1 MPQETITLV
10 NNLSDK
16 FLTAQDDI
24 NNNFDE
30 LYAATPPSLTG
41 NALKFLRVNAG
52 ETAVEWATVAGGG
65 DVTKVGTPVNN
76 QVGVWTGD
84 GTIQGDSALTFNTS
98 TDKLTVDGRVHT
110 RVIESHTN
118 AGLLIEANGG
128 ADVALFGASGGQS
141 ATFYDGV
148 KLDASTASRILSTDA
163 SKNITALDTTTYPD
177 LTELSYIKGLS
188 SAVQTQITNKPDDFL
203 ELTDTPSTYAGQGL
217 KLVRVNATPNALE
230 FVTANSSLVGLG
242 NVANVDTTTTANITD
257 SSGKRFVSDAQL
269 TVIGNTSGTN
279 TGDQTTISGN
289 AGTAT
294 TLQTSRLINTVSF
307 NGSAD
312 INVDANKV
320 TQSYLGGGCLVS
332 DIQGFLTSS
341 SGNALNNQQIIF
353 IAKPLLKN
361 ETISGFKFRIQIS
374 GVFVGNNNNKAG
386 AYELNPA
393 TGLLTKRAESANNQ
407 TIWKQSTAILNTVSF
422 VTPYAF
428 TAGVIYFAFL
438 YCRSSQTTAPSI
450 LRASASSPDQYAGVS
465 LDFPNSIKL
474 YGSLS
479 SQTDLPATV
488 NMSSITVST
497 NNFWCQGF

>member
-24 NNNFDE
+24 NNNFNE

-118 AGLLIEANGG
+118 VGLLIEANGG
-128 ADVALFGASGGQS
+128 ADVALFGAGGGQS

-163 SKNITALDTTTYPD
+163 SKNITALDTTTYPS

-188 SAVQTQITNKPDDFL
+188 SAVQTQINNKPDDFL

-242 NVANVDTTTTANITD
+242 NVANVNTTTTANITD
-257 SSGKRFVSDAQL
+257 SSGKRFVSDAN
-269 TVIGNTSGTN
+269 VNVR
-279 TGDQTTISGN
+279 
-289 AGTAT
+289 
-294 TLQTSRLINTVSF
+294 RLI
-307 NGSAD
+307 
-312 INVDANKV
+312 
-320 TQSYLGGGCLVS
+320 
-332 DIQGFLTSS
+332 
-341 SGNALNNQQIIF
+341 
-353 IAKPLLKN
+353 
-361 ETISGFKFRIQIS
+361 R
-374 GVFVGNNNNKAG
+374 
-386 AYELNPA
+386 
-393 TGLLTKRAESANNQ
+393 R
-407 TIWKQSTAILNTVSF
+407 
-422 VTPYAF
+422 
-428 TAGVIYFAFL
+428 
-438 YCRSSQTTAPSI
+438 
-450 LRASASSPDQYAGVS
+450 
-465 LDFPNSIKL
+465 
-474 YGSLS
+474 
-479 SQTDLPATV
+479 
-488 NMSSITVST
+488 
-497 NNFWCQGF
+497 

>member
-1 MPQETITLV
+1 MVLIIDSTGKIKKAYLSSGIIDSSGGGGGVTSVTASFPITSSGGATPNISTSMNTNRLIGRSTAGLGVMEEISLGTGLSLAAGTLTNTAPDQTVVLTQGGTTTITGTYPNFTISSADQYTGTV
-10 NNLSDK
+10 TNFGFTNGSGFQGTVSTSTTTPTLS
-16 FLTAQDDI
+16 LGLQS
-24 NNNFDE
+24 NNNF
-30 LYAATPPSLTG
+30 
-41 NALKFLRVNAG
+41 V
-52 ETAVEWATVAGGG
+52 
-65 DVTKVGTPVNN
+65 
-76 QVGVWTGD
+76 
-84 GTIQGDSALTFNTS
+84 
-98 TDKLTVDGRVHT
+98 
-110 RVIESHTN
+110 
-118 AGLLIEANGG
+118 
-128 ADVALFGASGGQS
+128 
-141 ATFYDGV
+141 
-148 KLDASTASRILSTDA
+148 TDA
-163 SKNITALDTTTYPD
+163 EKTV
-177 LTELSYIKGLS
+177 LS
-188 SAVQTQITNKPDDFL
+188 
-203 ELTDTPSTYAGQGL
+203 
-217 KLVRVNATPNALE
+217 
-230 FVTANSSLVGLG
+230 
-242 NVANVDTTTTANITD
+242 
-257 SSGKRFVSDAQL
+257 
-269 TVIGNTSGTN
+269 NTSGTN

-294 TLQTSRLINTVSF
+294 TLQTSRQINTVNF

-393 TGLLTKRAESANNQ
+393 TGLLTKRAESANAE

-438 YCRSSQTTAPSI
+438 YCRSSQTTAPSL
-450 LRASASSPDQYAGVS
+450 LRASANSPDQYAGVS

>member
-24 NNNFDE
+24 NNNFNE

-52 ETAVEWATVAGGG
+52 ETAVEWVTGGGGSPGGSDTQVQFNDGGSFGGDADLTYNKTTNVLTVSTTHTNTVQAHTSAGLTIEATGGG
-65 DVTKVGTPVNN
+65 DC
-76 QVGVWTGD
+76 
-84 GTIQGDSALTFNTS
+84 
-98 TDKLTVDGRVHT
+98 
-110 RVIESHTN
+110 
-118 AGLLIEANGG
+118 
-128 ADVALFGASGGQS
+128 ALFGAGGGQNV
-141 ATFYDGV
+141 TFYDGV
-148 KLDASTASRILSTDA
+148 KMDASTASRILSTDA

-332 DIQGFLTSS
+332 DIQGFLISA
-341 SGNALNNQQIIF
+341 SGNPLNNQQIIF

-393 TGLLTKRAESANNQ
+393 TGLLTKRAESANDQ

-488 NMSSITVST
+488 NMSSIAVST

>member
-1 MPQETITLV
+1 MVLIIDSTGKIKKAYLSSGIIDSSGGGGGVTSVTASFPITSSGGATPNISTSMNTNRLIGRSTAGLGVMEEISLGTGLSLAAGTLTNTAPDQTVVLTQGGTTTITGTYPNFTISSADQYTGTV
-10 NNLSDK
+10 TNFGFTNGSGFQGTVSTSTTTPTLS
-16 FLTAQDDI
+16 LGLQS
-24 NNNFDE
+24 NNNF
-30 LYAATPPSLTG
+30 
-41 NALKFLRVNAG
+41 V
-52 ETAVEWATVAGGG
+52 
-65 DVTKVGTPVNN
+65 
-76 QVGVWTGD
+76 
-84 GTIQGDSALTFNTS
+84 
-98 TDKLTVDGRVHT
+98 
-110 RVIESHTN
+110 
-118 AGLLIEANGG
+118 
-128 ADVALFGASGGQS
+128 
-141 ATFYDGV
+141 
-148 KLDASTASRILSTDA
+148 TDA
-163 SKNITALDTTTYPD
+163 EKTV
-177 LTELSYIKGLS
+177 LS
-188 SAVQTQITNKPDDFL
+188 
-203 ELTDTPSTYAGQGL
+203 
-217 KLVRVNATPNALE
+217 
-230 FVTANSSLVGLG
+230 
-242 NVANVDTTTTANITD
+242 
-257 SSGKRFVSDAQL
+257 
-269 TVIGNTSGTN
+269 NTSGIN

-294 TLQTSRLINTVSF
+294 TLQTSRQINTVSF

-393 TGLLTKRAESANNQ
+393 TGLLTKRAESANDQ

-450 LRASASSPDQYAGVS
+450 LRASANSPDQYAGVS

>member
-10 NNLSDK
+10 SNLSDK

-24 NNNFDE
+24 NNNFNE

-110 RVIESHTN
+110 RVIESHTSV
-118 AGLLIEANGG
+118 GLLIEANGG
-128 ADVALFGASGGQS
+128 ADVALFGAGGGQS

-163 SKNITALDTTTYPD
+163 SKNITALDTTTYPS

-188 SAVQTQITNKPDDFL
+188 SAVQTQINNKPDDFL

-257 SSGKRFVSDAQL
+257 SSGKRFVSDAN
-269 TVIGNTSGTN
+269 VNVR
-279 TGDQTTISGN
+279 
-289 AGTAT
+289 
-294 TLQTSRLINTVSF
+294 RLI
-307 NGSAD
+307 
-312 INVDANKV
+312 
-320 TQSYLGGGCLVS
+320 
-332 DIQGFLTSS
+332 
-341 SGNALNNQQIIF
+341 
-353 IAKPLLKN
+353 
-361 ETISGFKFRIQIS
+361 R
-374 GVFVGNNNNKAG
+374 
-386 AYELNPA
+386 
-393 TGLLTKRAESANNQ
+393 R
-407 TIWKQSTAILNTVSF
+407 
-422 VTPYAF
+422 
-428 TAGVIYFAFL
+428 
-438 YCRSSQTTAPSI
+438 
-450 LRASASSPDQYAGVS
+450 
-465 LDFPNSIKL
+465 
-474 YGSLS
+474 
-479 SQTDLPATV
+479 
-488 NMSSITVST
+488 
-497 NNFWCQGF
+497 

>member
-10 NNLSDK
+10 SNLSDK

-24 NNNFDE
+24 NNNFNE

-118 AGLLIEANGG
+118 VGLLIEANGG

-163 SKNITALDTTTYPD
+163 SKNITALDTTTYPS

-242 NVANVDTTTTANITD
+242 NVANVNTTTTANITD
-257 SSGKRFVSDAQL
+257 SSGKRFVSDANIN
-269 TVIGNTSGTN
+269 VR
-279 TGDQTTISGN
+279 
-289 AGTAT
+289 
-294 TLQTSRLINTVSF
+294 RLI
-307 NGSAD
+307 
-312 INVDANKV
+312 
-320 TQSYLGGGCLVS
+320 
-332 DIQGFLTSS
+332 
-341 SGNALNNQQIIF
+341 
-353 IAKPLLKN
+353 
-361 ETISGFKFRIQIS
+361 R
-374 GVFVGNNNNKAG
+374 
-386 AYELNPA
+386 
-393 TGLLTKRAESANNQ
+393 R
-407 TIWKQSTAILNTVSF
+407 
-422 VTPYAF
+422 
-428 TAGVIYFAFL
+428 
-438 YCRSSQTTAPSI
+438 
-450 LRASASSPDQYAGVS
+450 
-465 LDFPNSIKL
+465 
-474 YGSLS
+474 
-479 SQTDLPATV
+479 
-488 NMSSITVST
+488 
-497 NNFWCQGF
+497 

>member
-10 NNLSDK
+10 SNLSDK

-24 NNNFDE
+24 NNNFNE

-118 AGLLIEANGG
+118 VGLLIEANGG
-128 ADVALFGASGGQS
+128 ADVALFGAGGGQS

-163 SKNITALDTTTYPD
+163 SKNITALDTTTYPS

-188 SAVQTQITNKPDDFL
+188 SAVQTQINNKPDDFL

-257 SSGKRFVSDAQL
+257 SSGKRFVSDAN
-269 TVIGNTSGTN
+269 VNVR
-279 TGDQTTISGN
+279 
-289 AGTAT
+289 
-294 TLQTSRLINTVSF
+294 RLI
-307 NGSAD
+307 
-312 INVDANKV
+312 
-320 TQSYLGGGCLVS
+320 
-332 DIQGFLTSS
+332 
-341 SGNALNNQQIIF
+341 
-353 IAKPLLKN
+353 
-361 ETISGFKFRIQIS
+361 R
-374 GVFVGNNNNKAG
+374 
-386 AYELNPA
+386 
-393 TGLLTKRAESANNQ
+393 R
-407 TIWKQSTAILNTVSF
+407 
-422 VTPYAF
+422 
-428 TAGVIYFAFL
+428 
-438 YCRSSQTTAPSI
+438 
-450 LRASASSPDQYAGVS
+450 
-465 LDFPNSIKL
+465 
-474 YGSLS
+474 
-479 SQTDLPATV
+479 
-488 NMSSITVST
+488 
-497 NNFWCQGF
+497 

>member
-24 NNNFDE
+24 NNNFNE

-148 KLDASTASRILSTDA
+148 KLDASTASRILSTDV

-188 SAVQTQITNKPDDFL
+188 SAVQTQINNKPDDFL

-257 SSGKRFVSDAQL
+257 SSGKRFVSDANIN
-269 TVIGNTSGTN
+269 VR
-279 TGDQTTISGN
+279 
-289 AGTAT
+289 
-294 TLQTSRLINTVSF
+294 RLI
-307 NGSAD
+307 
-312 INVDANKV
+312 
-320 TQSYLGGGCLVS
+320 
-332 DIQGFLTSS
+332 
-341 SGNALNNQQIIF
+341 
-353 IAKPLLKN
+353 
-361 ETISGFKFRIQIS
+361 R
-374 GVFVGNNNNKAG
+374 
-386 AYELNPA
+386 
-393 TGLLTKRAESANNQ
+393 R
-407 TIWKQSTAILNTVSF
+407 
-422 VTPYAF
+422 
-428 TAGVIYFAFL
+428 
-438 YCRSSQTTAPSI
+438 
-450 LRASASSPDQYAGVS
+450 
-465 LDFPNSIKL
+465 
-474 YGSLS
+474 
-479 SQTDLPATV
+479 
-488 NMSSITVST
+488 
-497 NNFWCQGF
+497 

>member
-128 ADVALFGASGGQS
+128 ADVVLFGVSGGQS
-141 ATFYDGV
+141 TTFYDGV

-163 SKNITALDTTTYPD
+163 SKNITALDTTTYPS

-257 SSGKRFVSDAQL
+257 SSGKRFVSDANIN
-269 TVIGNTSGTN
+269 VR
-279 TGDQTTISGN
+279 
-289 AGTAT
+289 
-294 TLQTSRLINTVSF
+294 RLI
-307 NGSAD
+307 
-312 INVDANKV
+312 
-320 TQSYLGGGCLVS
+320 
-332 DIQGFLTSS
+332 
-341 SGNALNNQQIIF
+341 
-353 IAKPLLKN
+353 
-361 ETISGFKFRIQIS
+361 R
-374 GVFVGNNNNKAG
+374 
-386 AYELNPA
+386 
-393 TGLLTKRAESANNQ
+393 R
-407 TIWKQSTAILNTVSF
+407 
-422 VTPYAF
+422 
-428 TAGVIYFAFL
+428 
-438 YCRSSQTTAPSI
+438 
-450 LRASASSPDQYAGVS
+450 
-465 LDFPNSIKL
+465 
-474 YGSLS
+474 
-479 SQTDLPATV
+479 
-488 NMSSITVST
+488 
-497 NNFWCQGF
+497 

>member
-24 NNNFDE
+24 NNNFNE

-118 AGLLIEANGG
+118 VGLLIEANGG
-128 ADVALFGASGGQS
+128 ADVALFGAGGGQS

-163 SKNITALDTTTYPD
+163 SKNITALDTTTYPS

-188 SAVQTQITNKPDDFL
+188 SAVQTQINNKPDDFL

-257 SSGKRFVSDAQL
+257 SSGKRFVSDAN
-269 TVIGNTSGTN
+269 VNVR
-279 TGDQTTISGN
+279 
-289 AGTAT
+289 
-294 TLQTSRLINTVSF
+294 RLI
-307 NGSAD
+307 
-312 INVDANKV
+312 
-320 TQSYLGGGCLVS
+320 
-332 DIQGFLTSS
+332 
-341 SGNALNNQQIIF
+341 
-353 IAKPLLKN
+353 
-361 ETISGFKFRIQIS
+361 R
-374 GVFVGNNNNKAG
+374 
-386 AYELNPA
+386 
-393 TGLLTKRAESANNQ
+393 R
-407 TIWKQSTAILNTVSF
+407 
-422 VTPYAF
+422 
-428 TAGVIYFAFL
+428 
-438 YCRSSQTTAPSI
+438 
-450 LRASASSPDQYAGVS
+450 
-465 LDFPNSIKL
+465 
-474 YGSLS
+474 
-479 SQTDLPATV
+479 
-488 NMSSITVST
+488 
-497 NNFWCQGF
+497 

>member
-10 NNLSDK
+10 SNLSDK

-24 NNNFDE
+24 NNNFNE

-110 RVIESHTN
+110 RVIESHTS

-163 SKNITALDTTTYPD
+163 SKNITALDTTTYPS

-188 SAVQTQITNKPDDFL
+188 SAVQTQINNKPDDFL

-257 SSGKRFVSDAQL
+257 SSGKRFVSDAN
-269 TVIGNTSGTN
+269 VNVR
-279 TGDQTTISGN
+279 
-289 AGTAT
+289 
-294 TLQTSRLINTVSF
+294 RLI
-307 NGSAD
+307 
-312 INVDANKV
+312 
-320 TQSYLGGGCLVS
+320 
-332 DIQGFLTSS
+332 
-341 SGNALNNQQIIF
+341 
-353 IAKPLLKN
+353 
-361 ETISGFKFRIQIS
+361 R
-374 GVFVGNNNNKAG
+374 
-386 AYELNPA
+386 
-393 TGLLTKRAESANNQ
+393 R
-407 TIWKQSTAILNTVSF
+407 
-422 VTPYAF
+422 
-428 TAGVIYFAFL
+428 
-438 YCRSSQTTAPSI
+438 
-450 LRASASSPDQYAGVS
+450 
-465 LDFPNSIKL
+465 
-474 YGSLS
+474 
-479 SQTDLPATV
+479 
-488 NMSSITVST
+488 
-497 NNFWCQGF
+497 

>member
-10 NNLSDK
+10 SNLSDK

-24 NNNFDE
+24 NNNFNE

-118 AGLLIEANGG
+118 TGLLIEANGG

-163 SKNITALDTTTYPD
+163 SKNITALDTTTYPS

-188 SAVQTQITNKPDDFL
+188 SAVQTQINNKPDDFL

-257 SSGKRFVSDAQL
+257 SSGKRFVSDAN
-269 TVIGNTSGTN
+269 VNVR
-279 TGDQTTISGN
+279 
-289 AGTAT
+289 
-294 TLQTSRLINTVSF
+294 RLI
-307 NGSAD
+307 
-312 INVDANKV
+312 
-320 TQSYLGGGCLVS
+320 
-332 DIQGFLTSS
+332 
-341 SGNALNNQQIIF
+341 
-353 IAKPLLKN
+353 
-361 ETISGFKFRIQIS
+361 R
-374 GVFVGNNNNKAG
+374 
-386 AYELNPA
+386 
-393 TGLLTKRAESANNQ
+393 R
-407 TIWKQSTAILNTVSF
+407 
-422 VTPYAF
+422 
-428 TAGVIYFAFL
+428 
-438 YCRSSQTTAPSI
+438 
-450 LRASASSPDQYAGVS
+450 
-465 LDFPNSIKL
+465 
-474 YGSLS
+474 
-479 SQTDLPATV
+479 
-488 NMSSITVST
+488 
-497 NNFWCQGF
+497 

>member
-10 NNLSDK
+10 SNLSDK

-24 NNNFDE
+24 NNNFNE

-118 AGLLIEANGG
+118 VGLLIEANGG

-163 SKNITALDTTTYPD
+163 SKNITALDTTTYPS

-188 SAVQTQITNKPDDFL
+188 SAVQTQINNKPDDFL

-257 SSGKRFVSDAQL
+257 SSGKRFVSDAN
-269 TVIGNTSGTN
+269 VNVR
-279 TGDQTTISGN
+279 
-289 AGTAT
+289 
-294 TLQTSRLINTVSF
+294 RLI
-307 NGSAD
+307 
-312 INVDANKV
+312 
-320 TQSYLGGGCLVS
+320 
-332 DIQGFLTSS
+332 
-341 SGNALNNQQIIF
+341 
-353 IAKPLLKN
+353 
-361 ETISGFKFRIQIS
+361 R
-374 GVFVGNNNNKAG
+374 
-386 AYELNPA
+386 
-393 TGLLTKRAESANNQ
+393 R
-407 TIWKQSTAILNTVSF
+407 
-422 VTPYAF
+422 
-428 TAGVIYFAFL
+428 
-438 YCRSSQTTAPSI
+438 
-450 LRASASSPDQYAGVS
+450 
-465 LDFPNSIKL
+465 
-474 YGSLS
+474 
-479 SQTDLPATV
+479 
-488 NMSSITVST
+488 
-497 NNFWCQGF
+497 

>member
-1 MPQETITLV
+1 MAQGTTKGVPIDIDPLLAADSDLLV
-10 NNLSDK
+10 PSQKAIKTYVDNTSIK
-16 FLTAQDDI
+16 SI
-24 NNNFDE
+24 N
-30 LYAATPPSLTG
+30 SLTG
-41 NALKFLRVNAG
+41 AAQTIVSGTSGTDF
-52 ETAVEWATVAGGG
+52 AVSS
-65 DVTKVGTPVNN
+65 VGTTHTLNLPDASATAR
-76 QVGVWTGD
+76 GVITTGTQTIAGAKTFS
-84 GTIQGDSALTFNTS
+84 GTI
-98 TDKLTVDGRVHT
+98 
-110 RVIESHTN
+110 
-118 AGLLIEANGG
+118 
-128 ADVALFGASGGQS
+128 GASN
-141 ATFYDGV
+141 
-148 KLDASTASRILSTDA
+148 L
-163 SKNITALDTTTYPD
+163 
-177 LTELSYIKGLS
+177 
-188 SAVQTQITNKPDDFL
+188 
-203 ELTDTPSTYAGQGL
+203 
-217 KLVRVNATPNALE
+217 
-230 FVTANSSLVGLG
+230 
-242 NVANVDTTTTANITD
+242 
-257 SSGKRFVSDAQL
+257 
-269 TVIGNTSGTN
+269 SGTN

-294 TLQTSRLINTVSF
+294 TLQTSRRINTISF

-332 DIQGFLTSS
+332 DIQGFLTSA
-341 SGNALNNQQIIF
+341 SGNPLNNQQIIF

-393 TGLLTKRAESANNQ
+393 TGLLTKRAESANDQ

-488 NMSSITVST
+488 NMSSIAVST

>member
-10 NNLSDK
+10 SNLSDK

-24 NNNFDE
+24 NNNFNE

-76 QVGVWTGD
+76 QIGVWTGD

-163 SKNITALDTTTYPD
+163 SKNITALDTTTYPS

-257 SSGKRFVSDAQL
+257 SSGKRFVSDANIN
-269 TVIGNTSGTN
+269 VR
-279 TGDQTTISGN
+279 
-289 AGTAT
+289 
-294 TLQTSRLINTVSF
+294 RLI
-307 NGSAD
+307 
-312 INVDANKV
+312 
-320 TQSYLGGGCLVS
+320 
-332 DIQGFLTSS
+332 
-341 SGNALNNQQIIF
+341 
-353 IAKPLLKN
+353 
-361 ETISGFKFRIQIS
+361 R
-374 GVFVGNNNNKAG
+374 
-386 AYELNPA
+386 
-393 TGLLTKRAESANNQ
+393 R
-407 TIWKQSTAILNTVSF
+407 
-422 VTPYAF
+422 
-428 TAGVIYFAFL
+428 
-438 YCRSSQTTAPSI
+438 
-450 LRASASSPDQYAGVS
+450 
-465 LDFPNSIKL
+465 
-474 YGSLS
+474 
-479 SQTDLPATV
+479 
-488 NMSSITVST
+488 
-497 NNFWCQGF
+497 

>member
-1 MPQETITLV
+1 MVLIIDSTGKIKKAYLSSGIIDSSGGGGGVTSVTASFPITSSGGATPNISTSMNTNRLIGRSTAGLGVLEEISLGTGLSLAAGTLINTAPDQTVVLTQGGTTTITGTYPNFTISSADQYTGTV
-10 NNLSDK
+10 TNFGFTNGSGFQGTVSTSTTTPTLS
-16 FLTAQDDI
+16 LGLQS
-24 NNNFDE
+24 NNNF
-30 LYAATPPSLTG
+30 
-41 NALKFLRVNAG
+41 V
-52 ETAVEWATVAGGG
+52 
-65 DVTKVGTPVNN
+65 
-76 QVGVWTGD
+76 
-84 GTIQGDSALTFNTS
+84 
-98 TDKLTVDGRVHT
+98 
-110 RVIESHTN
+110 
-118 AGLLIEANGG
+118 
-128 ADVALFGASGGQS
+128 
-141 ATFYDGV
+141 
-148 KLDASTASRILSTDA
+148 TDA
-163 SKNITALDTTTYPD
+163 EKTV
-177 LTELSYIKGLS
+177 LS
-188 SAVQTQITNKPDDFL
+188 
-203 ELTDTPSTYAGQGL
+203 
-217 KLVRVNATPNALE
+217 
-230 FVTANSSLVGLG
+230 
-242 NVANVDTTTTANITD
+242 
-257 SSGKRFVSDAQL
+257 
-269 TVIGNTSGTN
+269 NTSGIN

-294 TLQTSRLINTVSF
+294 TLQTSRQINTVSF

-341 SGNALNNQQIIF
+341 SGNPLNNQQIIF

-393 TGLLTKRAESANNQ
+393 TGLLTKRAESANDQ

-450 LRASASSPDQYAGVS
+450 LRASANSPDQYAGVS

>member
-10 NNLSDK
+10 SNLSDK

-24 NNNFDE
+24 NNNFNE

-163 SKNITALDTTTYPD
+163 SKNITALDTTTYPS

-257 SSGKRFVSDAQL
+257 SSGKRFVSDANIN
-269 TVIGNTSGTN
+269 VR
-279 TGDQTTISGN
+279 
-289 AGTAT
+289 
-294 TLQTSRLINTVSF
+294 RLI
-307 NGSAD
+307 
-312 INVDANKV
+312 
-320 TQSYLGGGCLVS
+320 
-332 DIQGFLTSS
+332 
-341 SGNALNNQQIIF
+341 
-353 IAKPLLKN
+353 
-361 ETISGFKFRIQIS
+361 R
-374 GVFVGNNNNKAG
+374 
-386 AYELNPA
+386 
-393 TGLLTKRAESANNQ
+393 R
-407 TIWKQSTAILNTVSF
+407 
-422 VTPYAF
+422 
-428 TAGVIYFAFL
+428 
-438 YCRSSQTTAPSI
+438 
-450 LRASASSPDQYAGVS
+450 
-465 LDFPNSIKL
+465 
-474 YGSLS
+474 
-479 SQTDLPATV
+479 
-488 NMSSITVST
+488 
-497 NNFWCQGF
+497 

>member
-1 MPQETITLV
+1 MVLIIDSTGKIKKAYLSSGIIDSSGGGGGVTSVTASFPITSSGGATPNISTSMNTNRLIGRSTAGLGVMEEISLGTGLSLAAGTLTNTAPDQTVVLTQGGTTTITGTYPNFTISSADQYTGTV
-10 NNLSDK
+10 TNFGFTNGSGFQGTVSTSTTTPTLS
-16 FLTAQDDI
+16 LGLQS
-24 NNNFDE
+24 NNNF
-30 LYAATPPSLTG
+30 
-41 NALKFLRVNAG
+41 V
-52 ETAVEWATVAGGG
+52 
-65 DVTKVGTPVNN
+65 
-76 QVGVWTGD
+76 
-84 GTIQGDSALTFNTS
+84 
-98 TDKLTVDGRVHT
+98 
-110 RVIESHTN
+110 
-118 AGLLIEANGG
+118 
-128 ADVALFGASGGQS
+128 
-141 ATFYDGV
+141 
-148 KLDASTASRILSTDA
+148 TDA
-163 SKNITALDTTTYPD
+163 EKTV
-177 LTELSYIKGLS
+177 LS
-188 SAVQTQITNKPDDFL
+188 
-203 ELTDTPSTYAGQGL
+203 
-217 KLVRVNATPNALE
+217 
-230 FVTANSSLVGLG
+230 
-242 NVANVDTTTTANITD
+242 
-257 SSGKRFVSDAQL
+257 
-269 TVIGNTSGTN
+269 NTSGIN

-294 TLQTSRLINTVSF
+294 TLQTSRQINTVNF

-393 TGLLTKRAESANNQ
+393 TGLLTKRAESANAE

-450 LRASASSPDQYAGVS
+450 LRASANSPDQYAGVS

-488 NMSSITVST
+488 NMSSIAVST

>member
-10 NNLSDK
+10 SNLSDK

-24 NNNFDE
+24 NNNFNE

-118 AGLLIEANGG
+118 VGLLIEANGG
-128 ADVALFGASGGQS
+128 ADVALFGAGGGQS
-141 ATFYDGV
+141 STFYDGV

-163 SKNITALDTTTYPD
+163 SKNITALDTTTYPS

-188 SAVQTQITNKPDDFL
+188 SAVQTQINNKPDDFL

-257 SSGKRFVSDAQL
+257 SSGKRFVSDAN
-269 TVIGNTSGTN
+269 VNVR
-279 TGDQTTISGN
+279 
-289 AGTAT
+289 
-294 TLQTSRLINTVSF
+294 RLI
-307 NGSAD
+307 
-312 INVDANKV
+312 
-320 TQSYLGGGCLVS
+320 
-332 DIQGFLTSS
+332 
-341 SGNALNNQQIIF
+341 
-353 IAKPLLKN
+353 
-361 ETISGFKFRIQIS
+361 R
-374 GVFVGNNNNKAG
+374 
-386 AYELNPA
+386 
-393 TGLLTKRAESANNQ
+393 R
-407 TIWKQSTAILNTVSF
+407 
-422 VTPYAF
+422 
-428 TAGVIYFAFL
+428 
-438 YCRSSQTTAPSI
+438 
-450 LRASASSPDQYAGVS
+450 
-465 LDFPNSIKL
+465 
-474 YGSLS
+474 
-479 SQTDLPATV
+479 
-488 NMSSITVST
+488 
-497 NNFWCQGF
+497 

>member
-24 NNNFDE
+24 NNNFNE

-118 AGLLIEANGG
+118 TGLLIEANGG
-128 ADVALFGASGGQS
+128 ADVALFGAGGGQS

-163 SKNITALDTTTYPD
+163 SKNITALDTTTYPS

-257 SSGKRFVSDAQL
+257 SSGKRFVSDAN
-269 TVIGNTSGTN
+269 VNVR
-279 TGDQTTISGN
+279 
-289 AGTAT
+289 
-294 TLQTSRLINTVSF
+294 RLI
-307 NGSAD
+307 
-312 INVDANKV
+312 
-320 TQSYLGGGCLVS
+320 
-332 DIQGFLTSS
+332 
-341 SGNALNNQQIIF
+341 
-353 IAKPLLKN
+353 
-361 ETISGFKFRIQIS
+361 R
-374 GVFVGNNNNKAG
+374 
-386 AYELNPA
+386 
-393 TGLLTKRAESANNQ
+393 R
-407 TIWKQSTAILNTVSF
+407 
-422 VTPYAF
+422 
-428 TAGVIYFAFL
+428 
-438 YCRSSQTTAPSI
+438 
-450 LRASASSPDQYAGVS
+450 
-465 LDFPNSIKL
+465 
-474 YGSLS
+474 
-479 SQTDLPATV
+479 
-488 NMSSITVST
+488 
-497 NNFWCQGF
+497 

>member
-24 NNNFDE
+24 NNNFNE

-128 ADVALFGASGGQS
+128 ADVALFGVSGGQS

-163 SKNITALDTTTYPD
+163 SKNITALDTTTYPS

-257 SSGKRFVSDAQL
+257 SSGKRFVSDANIN
-269 TVIGNTSGTN
+269 VR
-279 TGDQTTISGN
+279 
-289 AGTAT
+289 
-294 TLQTSRLINTVSF
+294 RLI
-307 NGSAD
+307 
-312 INVDANKV
+312 
-320 TQSYLGGGCLVS
+320 
-332 DIQGFLTSS
+332 
-341 SGNALNNQQIIF
+341 
-353 IAKPLLKN
+353 
-361 ETISGFKFRIQIS
+361 R
-374 GVFVGNNNNKAG
+374 
-386 AYELNPA
+386 
-393 TGLLTKRAESANNQ
+393 R
-407 TIWKQSTAILNTVSF
+407 
-422 VTPYAF
+422 
-428 TAGVIYFAFL
+428 
-438 YCRSSQTTAPSI
+438 
-450 LRASASSPDQYAGVS
+450 
-465 LDFPNSIKL
+465 
-474 YGSLS
+474 
-479 SQTDLPATV
+479 
-488 NMSSITVST
+488 
-497 NNFWCQGF
+497 

>member
-24 NNNFDE
+24 NNNFNE

-118 AGLLIEANGG
+118 VGLLIEANGG

-163 SKNITALDTTTYPD
+163 SKNITALDTTTYPS

-242 NVANVDTTTTANITD
+242 NVANVNTTTTANITD
-257 SSGKRFVSDAQL
+257 SSGKRFVSDAN
-269 TVIGNTSGTN
+269 VNVR
-279 TGDQTTISGN
+279 
-289 AGTAT
+289 
-294 TLQTSRLINTVSF
+294 RLI
-307 NGSAD
+307 
-312 INVDANKV
+312 
-320 TQSYLGGGCLVS
+320 
-332 DIQGFLTSS
+332 
-341 SGNALNNQQIIF
+341 
-353 IAKPLLKN
+353 
-361 ETISGFKFRIQIS
+361 R
-374 GVFVGNNNNKAG
+374 
-386 AYELNPA
+386 
-393 TGLLTKRAESANNQ
+393 R
-407 TIWKQSTAILNTVSF
+407 
-422 VTPYAF
+422 
-428 TAGVIYFAFL
+428 
-438 YCRSSQTTAPSI
+438 
-450 LRASASSPDQYAGVS
+450 
-465 LDFPNSIKL
+465 
-474 YGSLS
+474 
-479 SQTDLPATV
+479 
-488 NMSSITVST
+488 
-497 NNFWCQGF
+497 

>member
-10 NNLSDK
+10 SNLSDK

-24 NNNFDE
+24 NNNFNE

-118 AGLLIEANGG
+118 TGLLIEANGG

-163 SKNITALDTTTYPD
+163 SKNITALDTTTYPS

-257 SSGKRFVSDAQL
+257 SSGKRFVSDANIN
-269 TVIGNTSGTN
+269 VR
-279 TGDQTTISGN
+279 
-289 AGTAT
+289 
-294 TLQTSRLINTVSF
+294 RLI
-307 NGSAD
+307 
-312 INVDANKV
+312 
-320 TQSYLGGGCLVS
+320 
-332 DIQGFLTSS
+332 
-341 SGNALNNQQIIF
+341 
-353 IAKPLLKN
+353 
-361 ETISGFKFRIQIS
+361 R
-374 GVFVGNNNNKAG
+374 
-386 AYELNPA
+386 
-393 TGLLTKRAESANNQ
+393 R
-407 TIWKQSTAILNTVSF
+407 
-422 VTPYAF
+422 
-428 TAGVIYFAFL
+428 
-438 YCRSSQTTAPSI
+438 
-450 LRASASSPDQYAGVS
+450 
-465 LDFPNSIKL
+465 
-474 YGSLS
+474 
-479 SQTDLPATV
+479 
-488 NMSSITVST
+488 
-497 NNFWCQGF
+497 

>member
-1 MPQETITLV
+1 MVLIIDSTGKIKKAYLSSGIIDSSGGGGGVTSVTASFPITSSGGATPNISTSMNTNRLIGRSTAGLGVMEEILLGTGLSLAAGTLTNTAPDQTVVLTQGGTTTITGTYPNFTISSADQYTGTV
-10 NNLSDK
+10 TNFGFTNGSGFQGTVSTSTTTPTLS
-16 FLTAQDDI
+16 LGLQS
-24 NNNFDE
+24 NNNF
-30 LYAATPPSLTG
+30 
-41 NALKFLRVNAG
+41 V
-52 ETAVEWATVAGGG
+52 
-65 DVTKVGTPVNN
+65 
-76 QVGVWTGD
+76 
-84 GTIQGDSALTFNTS
+84 
-98 TDKLTVDGRVHT
+98 
-110 RVIESHTN
+110 
-118 AGLLIEANGG
+118 
-128 ADVALFGASGGQS
+128 
-141 ATFYDGV
+141 
-148 KLDASTASRILSTDA
+148 TDA
-163 SKNITALDTTTYPD
+163 EKTV
-177 LTELSYIKGLS
+177 LS
-188 SAVQTQITNKPDDFL
+188 
-203 ELTDTPSTYAGQGL
+203 
-217 KLVRVNATPNALE
+217 
-230 FVTANSSLVGLG
+230 
-242 NVANVDTTTTANITD
+242 
-257 SSGKRFVSDAQL
+257 
-269 TVIGNTSGTN
+269 NTSGIN

-294 TLQTSRLINTVSF
+294 TLQTSRQINTVNF

-393 TGLLTKRAESANNQ
+393 TGLLTKRAESANAE

-450 LRASASSPDQYAGVS
+450 LRASANSPDQYAGVS

-488 NMSSITVST
+488 NMSSIAVST